1 MSKEENVLRYYVL
14 CNRLKNVIRKGW
26 LDWNVQKERL
36 ESVAEHVYGV
46 QMLAIA
52 MYSEF
57 DYDIDISKVIMML
70 SVHELE
76 EIYIGDLTLF
86 DIDKDKKLKIGHE
99 AVEKVLDGLMDK
111 DKIKKLILEFDE
123 RKTKEAQFA
132 YFCDKFEAD
141 LQSKIYSEENR
152 VDYNK
157 QDNNNSMN
165 DKAVLDLIEKGLS
178 FGQMWL
184 KFSQER
190 YNYDKNFMKVSQYAY
205 NNNIKEDE

>member
-86 DIDKDKKLKIGHE
+86 DIDKDEKLKIGHE

>member
-178 FGQMWL
+178 FGQLWL

>member
-86 DIDKDKKLKIGHE
+86 DIDKDKKLKIGQE
-99 AVEKVLDGLMDK
+99 ELEKVLDGLMDK

>member
-132 YFCDKFEAD
+132 YLCDKFEAD

>member
-86 DIDKDKKLKIGHE
+86 DIDKDEKLKIGHE

-184 KFSQER
+184 KFSQGR